1 VQRENYCFPSAPL
14 KNTWHFLA
22 CVILF
27 LTPRTQAEDRST
39 SSSPVLHA
47 VRGRVVPIGGRPL
60 GTAKVR
66 LAAEDGKEIGER
78 NLEYEGRFDFES
90 LLPGRYVL
98 TLEREEEATIG
109 RAVEIKSYPTPKIV
123 FLEIT
128 LNGESAS
135 VRELITE
142 ASNQEVG
149 VRREAPTQVS
159 RKALRAFDQAAKES
173 ASGSPE
179 KAIVE
184 LQRAIREQPDYFE
197 AHNNLG
203 VQYQKLRQWDQAIQS
218 YRRAIE
224 LRPNSSKAYVN
235 LAAVLLERAEI
246 QPATDTLEAARK
258 VAPGSVQVHTLLGE
272 LYFRKHDYV
281 KAQECLETAT
291 RLSPQDSRGAF
302 GLLIQIALQ
311 DRHLDQAR
319 QYLNV
324 MKKYFP
330 SDPETKKIESTI
342 QSATQP

>member
-1 VQRENYCFPSAPL
+1 M

-109 RAVEIKSYPTPKIV
+109 RAVEIKSYPTPTIV